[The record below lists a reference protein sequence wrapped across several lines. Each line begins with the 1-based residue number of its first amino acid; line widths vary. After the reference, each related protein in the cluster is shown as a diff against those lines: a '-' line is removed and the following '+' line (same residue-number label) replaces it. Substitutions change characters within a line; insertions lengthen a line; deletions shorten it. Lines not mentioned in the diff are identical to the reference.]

1 MTIWEQWGHE
11 LGSMP
16 LDHWRGNQ
24 ADETLRAKLAQ
35 YFHRELTAAKWAAG
49 KLAGID
55 PEAAEAEALDL
66 LLAGLRAGQARRRL

>member
-49 KLAGID
+49 NSLAST
-55 PEAAEAEALDL
+55 
-66 LLAGLRAGQARRRL
+66 LRQQKPRL